1 MPSYARFIKGEQ
13 VRSRHISIKAVKD
26 GDVGAE
32 RESEQR
38 MI

>member
-13 VRSRHISIKAVKD
+13 VRSSHISIKAVKD